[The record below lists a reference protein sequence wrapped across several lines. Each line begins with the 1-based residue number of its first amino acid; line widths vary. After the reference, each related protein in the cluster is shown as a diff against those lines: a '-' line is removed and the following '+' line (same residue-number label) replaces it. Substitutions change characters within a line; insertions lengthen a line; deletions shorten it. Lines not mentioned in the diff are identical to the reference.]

1 MIRVRLFRRSGVSSE
16 ALSALGVQ
24 RRDHVIASARTTDG
38 RWVVATADTLI
49 VGPPADSDSDSA
61 RRLPWERIGAAS
73 WRDDALEVSVS
84 FPQRQPERMVLRF
97 DEPERLPEAVRDRVT
112 SSIVVNEHVR
122 IDGRLGVRI
131 VGRRRPA
138 QQALIWTLAFDRGL
152 DPDDP
157 WIRGRA
163 EEELE
168 RLREMTGS

>member
-1 MIRVRLFRRSGVSSE
+1 VIGVRLFRRGGVPPE
-16 ALSALGVQ
+16 ALAVLGVQ
-24 RRDHVIASARTTDG
+24 RSDHVIASARTTDG
-38 RWVVATADTLI
+38 RWVVATSASLI
-49 VGPPADSDSDSA
+49 VGSLDDGDSSPA

-73 WRDDALEVSVS
+73 WRDDALELSVS
-84 FPQRQPERMVLRF
+84 FPQHSPERMVLRF
-97 DEPERLPEAVRDRVT
+97 DEPQRLPEAVRDRVT

-138 QQALIWTLAFDRGL
+138 QEALIWTLAFDRGL